1 MAMSLMI
8 VLTFVPFSGSGP
20 NKKRQSSQDLSEKA
34 KRKRAKLDP
43 LQLKTVTEI
52 QAKLMQHDNPEQG
65 RSVNI
70 CVKQN
75 SLDDVCIVKH
85 KFVLAWF

>member
-8 VLTFVPFSGSGP
+8 VLTFVPFSGPGP
-20 NKKRQSSQDLSEKA
+20 NKKRQSSQQDLSEKA

-65 RSVNI
+65 RSVTI

-75 SLDDVCIVKH
+75 SLDDVCW
-85 KFVLAWF
+85 LT